1 MVVNMKHIKII
12 FRKLSVKYIVILLS
26 VAILPNCSNLN
37 EMKITQSE
45 RKHYQNPEISPEYIA
60 SEGIDLMQKR
70 DFVAASAKF
79 NAALKLSPSNSKIHF
94 LNGLSYH
101 LSSSEGDESKRA
113 LAKQGYDLSLKFD
126 KSNWLVRYYL
136 GLLHLDAKEFNKAKE
151 EFAEAIILNDN
162 DPDLLYH
169 MGFAAYYSQ
178 DVGLAK
184 AVFHQLNKIEPDGTR
199 GVEALAIV
207 SAANNEPDNAK
218 LYLSDLQSND
228 KVTDDRV
235 KILFKRL
242 NNWDTFHT
250 KGLKGD
256 SIKAKN
262 IISPKAVI
270 TKPEYDPKST
280 SAELNPDDDP
290 LDMIMLD
297 AVFISTEEVISSSRG
312 TNLLES
318 LSVQFGDDRNN
329 AFERTRTNDNNS
341 NRSMSQTSLI
351 TIPAIKYSLNIAN
364 SFGNRNEI
372 LARPSLVAKSGSE
385 STFFAGVEIEGGI
398 VTTENSV
405 EIEKEVGVS
414 LQITPEVQDD
424 GRISLEIVASRSFIK
439 PVTSSSIE
447 FDFAVEISKTE
458 VSANVIVNEGD
469 TLILSGLSEKE
480 ISSTRSGVPFLQ
492 DLPALQYVFS
502 NESDYKIQKS
512 ILILITAR
520 KADYI
525 YQKQKL
531 DSEQNVLTTES
542 KAMNELR
549 ARYLDWFKPY
559 PNTASV
565 FNFMQDNEL
574 YREFR
579 TGDVKMES
587 WQGSQK
593 LSERLIEARKFLYY

>member
-1 MVVNMKHIKII
+1 
-12 FRKLSVKYIVILLS
+12 
-26 VAILPNCSNLN
+26 
-37 EMKITQSE
+37 
-45 RKHYQNPEISPEYIA
+45 
-60 SEGIDLMQKR
+60 
-70 DFVAASAKF
+70 
-79 NAALKLSPSNSKIHF
+79 
-94 LNGLSYH
+94 
-101 LSSSEGDESKRA
+101 
-113 LAKQGYDLSLKFD
+113 
-126 KSNWLVRYYL
+126 
-136 GLLHLDAKEFNKAKE
+136 
-151 EFAEAIILNDN
+151 
-162 DPDLLYH
+162 
-169 MGFAAYYSQ
+169 
-178 DVGLAK
+178 
-184 AVFHQLNKIEPDGTR
+184 
-199 GVEALAIV
+199 
-207 SAANNEPDNAK
+207 
-218 LYLSDLQSND
+218 
-228 KVTDDRV
+228 
-235 KILFKRL
+235 
-242 NNWDTFHT
+242 
-250 KGLKGD
+250 LKGY

-262 IISPKAVI
+262 IISPKSVI

-480 ISSTRSGVPFLQ
+480 ILSTRSGVPFLQ